1 VRPNERGHTV
11 TRKHPIS
18 ISAVSLLFTL
28 PGAAFAQSALPP
40 PPPEAAP
47 PAPVP
52 AAPLTPA
59 PSTAPAWS
67 SASTAAPAPA
77 APPPDPAS
85 PGSPIQLVTL
95 RIMREKG
102 IITQAEYDSAARDMA
117 ESVGTQ
123 LPNQEHVVIGKWAS
137 TLYGF
142 VEADSIY
149 DSTRSLNDLSGNSSI
164 ARAGTLAG
172 NNGRLQMG
180 ARNSRLGF
188 RMKAPEYYGVRA
200 SAMIESDFLGT
211 QLPVGTGP
219 YAVPSATNSAFGTE
233 AAYFTNPTFRIR
245 HMNLKVETPVVDI
258 LFGQYWQLYG
268 WQSAYQPN
276 TVEIQGI
283 SGEIYSR
290 TPQLRISKTVKAYP
304 VTFEAAVA
312 AVRPFQ
318 RDSATPDGEGGL
330 RLAIDS
336 WTGVQTVGSAGTQ
349 ISPLSVAVTGL
360 VRHVAVNSF
369 PVNGTNTTDLTMG
382 AVAADAFVP
391 VIPGTKESKDN
402 SLSLN
407 GEFSTG
413 YGDADMYTGLTGGVG
428 FPAPATGSY
437 SPDIDPGV
445 VTFDYAGKLHGI
457 QWTSYL
463 MGLQY
468 YVPGTDGKLW
478 ISGNYSRLQSANI
491 HYYAEG
497 TIGSASSLMHASN
510 WFDVNLF
517 VEPLPAVR
525 FGVEFATTKTTYVDS
540 IYAINHRGQLSG
552 FFIF

>member
-1 VRPNERGHTV
+1 
-11 TRKHPIS
+11 
-18 ISAVSLLFTL
+18 
-28 PGAAFAQSALPP
+28 
-40 PPPEAAP
+40 
-47 PAPVP
+47 
-52 AAPLTPA
+52 
-59 PSTAPAWS
+59 
-67 SASTAAPAPA
+67 
-77 APPPDPAS
+77 
-85 PGSPIQLVTL
+85 
-95 RIMREKG
+95 
-102 IITQAEYDSAARDMA
+102 
-117 ESVGTQ
+117 
-123 LPNQEHVVIGKWAS
+123 
-137 TLYGF
+137 
-142 VEADSIY
+142 
-149 DSTRSLNDLSGNSSI
+149 
-164 ARAGTLAG
+164 
-172 NNGRLQMG
+172 
-180 ARNSRLGF
+180 
-188 RMKAPEYYGVRA
+188 MKAPEYYGVRA

-268 WQSAYQPN
+268 WGSAYQPN
-276 TVEIQGI
+276 TVEIQGLP
-283 SGEIYSR
+283 GELYAR

-428 FPAPATGSY
+428 FPAPPTGSY
-437 SPDIDPGV
+437 APDIDPGV
-445 VTFDYAGKLHGI
+445 VTFDYSGKLHGI

-463 MGLQY
+463 IGLQY

-497 TIGSASSLMHASN
+497 TIGSSSSLMHADN

-517 VEPLPAVR
+517 VDPLPAVR

>member
-1 VRPNERGHTV
+1 M

-18 ISAVSLLFTL
+18 ISVVSLLFTL

-52 AAPLTPA
+52 APPLAPA
-59 PSTAPAWS
+59 PSTAPAWG
-67 SASTAAPAPA
+67 ASTAAPAPA
-77 APPPDPAS
+77 VPPADPAS

-102 IITQAEYDSAARDMA
+102 IITQAEYDSAARDIG

-123 LPNQEHVVIGKWAS
+123 LPNQEHLVIGKWAA

-142 VEADSIY
+142 VEADAIY
-149 DSTRSLNDLSGNSSI
+149 DSTRSLNDLPGNTAI
-164 ARAGTLAG
+164 ARPGTLAG

-200 SAMIESDFLGT
+200 TAMIESDFLGT

-268 WQSAYQPN
+268 WGSAYQPN

-283 SGEIYSR
+283 PGELYAR

-318 RDSATPDGEGGL
+318 RDSAAPDGEGGL

-428 FPAPATGSY
+428 FPAPPTGSY

-445 VTFDYAGKLHGI
+445 VTFDYSGKLHGI

-463 MGLQY
+463 IGLQY

-478 ISGNYSRLQSANI
+478 ISGNYSRLQSANM
-491 HYYAEG
+491 HYYTEG
-497 TIGSASSLMHASN
+497 TIGSSSSLMHADN

-517 VEPLPAVR
+517 VDPLPAVR